1 LAGEFLVVDAANENG
16 VALLMN
22 IQANQLSTLTPTGFE
37 RGNEIVRVR
46 ASQDNVGSLNLDI
59 QAA

>member
-1 LAGEFLVVDAANENG
+1 
-16 VALLMN
+16 MN

-46 ASQDNVGSLNLDI
+46 ASQDNVGLQNLDI
-59 QAA
+59 QAACTLRFNSIHIRVVFGHV